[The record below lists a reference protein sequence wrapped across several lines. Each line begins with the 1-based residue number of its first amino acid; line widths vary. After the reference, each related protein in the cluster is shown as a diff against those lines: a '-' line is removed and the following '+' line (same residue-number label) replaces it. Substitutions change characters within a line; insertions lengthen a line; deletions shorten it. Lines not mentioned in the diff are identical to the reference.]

1 VDFHAAIKPQP
12 AEPRQVA
19 KTRQAWITAQK
30 HWTSALFPLDFAKR
44 NKSETM
50 NSILTFF
57 LGLLALLGVIFALQT
72 IFLTRELRQL
82 NAQAAADNNNLMQIQ
97 GPAQALINDV
107 IAFNKSNPS
116 PELTKLLQP
125 AKPASK

>member
-1 VDFHAAIKPQP
+1 
-12 AEPRQVA
+12 
-19 KTRQAWITAQK
+19 
-30 HWTSALFPLDFAKR
+30 
-44 NKSETM
+44 M

>member
-1 VDFHAAIKPQP
+1 
-12 AEPRQVA
+12 
-19 KTRQAWITAQK
+19 
-30 HWTSALFPLDFAKR
+30 
-44 NKSETM
+44 M

-116 PELTKLLQP
+116 P
-125 AKPASK
+125 